1 MSKGSAREVTEDSP
15 PIKRSRIDLRVGSA
29 SAPNVAS
36 RVLLKYLTIWL
47 NIMADRRVV
56 NPPIGTSISPYFAA
70 SRRSDSK
77 TALSATVEE
86 RFDQQMLDR
95 VKPDLEEVS
104 WQSSAPP
111 DQGARETFRR
121 KAD

>member
-29 SAPNVAS
+29 SAPNVAP
-36 RVLLKYLTIWL
+36 RVLFKYLTIWS
-47 NIMADRRVV
+47 NKRADRRVV
-56 NPPIGTSISPYFAA
+56 NPPIRTSTFPYFAA
-70 SRRSDSK
+70 NRRSNSK

-111 DQGARETFRR
+111 EQGSRETFRR